1 MELKKSPKADL
12 QNKRGLFLQI
22 GLTVSLALMI
32 AAFAYNQKDKVVEIM
47 DLGNVQV
54 EEEIAELTR
63 QDQKPPEPVKQTIT
77 VVSDIINVVK
87 NETKITND
95 FSFTDFSE
103 DAIVAPV
110 VKKVE
115 EKAEDDAPFL
125 IAEEMPKF
133 EGGDLLKFRSWV
145 QTRLKYPTIA
155 AENGISGR
163 VTLTFVIEKDGRL
176 TNIQVMQ
183 TPDRSLSEE
192 AIRVLNTSPK
202 WTPGKQR
209 SSPVRV
215 KYTLPVEFRIQN

>member
-54 EEEIAELTR
+54 EEEIVEITR

-115 EKAEDDAPFL
+115 ERAEDDAPFL